1 MMDDHAPSGHWSLTS
16 AQICPARSAVE
27 PRTGALGGH
36 PALPV
41 AGTDARPVTFEFL
54 LLPGASMLSFSAA
67 VEPLRMANMLGAQ
80 TAYLWRTVSLDG
92 KPVLFSNGMN
102 ASVDDRLGRGKAD
115 FAFVVAGSRLERR
128 QERASAH
135 WLYAML
141 RSGARIGSISGGAQI
156 LARAGLLAD
165 RDFTLHWEDRLGFS
179 ERHPDLH
186 PHDCLFCADDRVITC
201 GGGAA
206 ATDLM
211 LHLIAAD
218 HGHRFTLTIADMCV
232 HSGIRQAE
240 ERPQSSLS
248 LTVGSRNPHL
258 IAAARIMADNLEE
271 PLKLDVLAKRVGK
284 SRRQLER
291 LFTTHTNCTL
301 AKFYKDLRLE
311 RGRKLL
317 RDTDYK
323 IATISAA
330 CGFTNATAFSRSFQK
345 KYGIRPVQFGR
356 V

>member
-1 MMDDHAPSGHWSLTS
+1 
-16 AQICPARSAVE
+16 
-27 PRTGALGGH
+27 
-36 PALPV
+36 
-41 AGTDARPVTFEFL
+41 
-54 LLPGASMLSFSAA
+54 MLSFSAA
-67 VEPLRMANMLGAQ
+67 VEPLRMANMLDAQ
-80 TAYLWRTVSLDG
+80 ATYHWRTVSLDG
-92 KPVLFSNGMN
+92 KPVLFSNGMS
-102 ASVDDRLGRGKAD
+102 ASVDDRANSAGGAD
-115 FAFVVAGSRLERR
+115 YAFVVAGARLDDRLEKS
-128 QERASAH
+128 AAH
-135 WLYAML
+135 WLYANL
-141 RSGARIGSISGGAQI
+141 RTGARVGSISGGAQI
-156 LARAGLLAD
+156 LARAGLLTN

-179 ERHPDLH
+179 EKHPDLH
-186 PHDCLFCADDRVITC
+186 PHDCLFCAQDKVITC

-206 ATDLM
+206 ATDLV
-211 LHLIAAD
+211 LHLISE
-218 HGHRFTLTIADMCV
+218 HFTRRFALTVADMCV
-232 HSGIRQAE
+232 HFGIRQAE

-258 IAAARIMADNLEE
+258 IAAARMMAENLEE
-271 PLKLDVLAKRVGK
+271 PLKLDTLAKRVGK

-301 AKFYKDLRLE
+301 AKFYKNLRLE

-345 KYGIRPVQFGR
+345 KYGIRPAELGR